1 MSGSRPDPDPNLI
14 GRAQGGDRE
23 ALRGLLEEVSP
34 AVRQWALAATGDPED
49 AADLAQEVLIIVVRK
64 LQYYEGR
71 SRFLT
76 WLFSITRNQA
86 IEAGRRATRHRM
98 KMERVS
104 AQGME
109 WRSEGN
115 MSETLDRRRISDVVS
130 AFLRELPD
138 RQREIF
144 QLFELQGLSS
154 PEIADILNVEPGTVR
169 AALFKARRTLRR
181 KILRD
186 HPEFAEE
193 YLS

>member
-1 MSGSRPDPDPNLI
+1 MTGSRPDPERQLI
-14 GRAQGGDRE
+14 QKAQDGDEE
-23 ALRGLLEEVSP
+23 ALRALLLEVSP
-34 AVRQWALAATGDPED
+34 TVRQWALASTGDPEE
-49 AADLAQEVLIIVVRK
+49 AADLLQEVLILLVRK
-64 LQYYEGR
+64 LSSYRGQ

-76 WLFSITRNQA
+76 WLFSVTRNQA
-86 IEAGRRATRHRM
+86 IEAGRRAARQRK

-104 AQGME
+104 VLTL
-109 WRSEGN
+109 EG
-115 MSETLDRRRISDVVS
+115 SPEPDVAGSLDRRRISERVS
-130 AFLRELPD
+130 AFLSELPD

-144 QLFELQGLSS
+144 QLSDLQGLSS

-181 KILRD
+181 RILQD